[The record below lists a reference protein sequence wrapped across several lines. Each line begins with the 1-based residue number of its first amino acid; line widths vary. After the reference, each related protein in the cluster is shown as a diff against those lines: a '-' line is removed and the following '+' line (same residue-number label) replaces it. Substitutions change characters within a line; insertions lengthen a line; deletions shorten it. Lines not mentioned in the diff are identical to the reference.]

1 MTTVDPGVA
10 TGRSAKTYYHVGT
23 RRTGT
28 LDEFD
33 DTITWLEIKRIAG
46 SESFDPGKKGTISGE
61 IRESG
66 RKFQASGGTDGA
78 VLKFTYS
85 RPRGIA
91 DSVFAALLASYAAG
105 GTRPEFAVVDGDI
118 LESGVVGWR
127 FYGKVVG
134 LELKR
139 ELDKFLEYDV
149 TIEERATY
157 EVQTSGGKPLCQ
169 ELVAFEVA

>member
-1 MTTVDPGVA
+1 MPTVDPGIA

-33 DTITWLEIKRIAG
+33 PAVTWLEITKIAG
-46 SESFDPGKKGTISGE
+46 SESFDPGKKNTIVGE
-61 IRESG
+61 MRELG
-66 RKFQASGGTDGA
+66 RKFQASGGTDGC

-105 GTRPEFAVVDGDI
+105 GTKPEFAIADGTI
-118 LESGVVGWR
+118 TESGVIGWR

-157 EVQTSGGKPLCQ
+157 EVQTAGGLPLVQ
-169 ELVAFEVA
+169 ELVAFEIA